1 VVFYD
6 AMKGGPLH
14 LINALQSI
22 RKTRPVRTFVFW
34 LLFAML
40 PACTPVINDMSQ
52 DKENQVHAAIA
63 TSLSRFSHQ
72 KPVNCNSQDLYEA
85 LGVTRRLA
93 YGFTEFGYKLW
104 AGELMM
110 DVANTGLKQGCLDF
124 AEGLYGE
131 VMTTFVGAGYEE
143 LRQQALGRIGDVRAA
158 RMKLAN

>member
-1 VVFYD
+1 MVFYD

-22 RKTRPVRTFVFW
+22 RKSRPVRTFVFW
-34 LLFAML
+34 LLLAML

-63 TSLSRFSHQ
+63 TSLSRFSHE
-72 KPVNCNSQDLYEA
+72 KPVNCNSEDLYEA

-93 YGFTEFGYKLW
+93 YGFTQMEYRMW

-110 DVANTGLKQGCLDF
+110 DVANTGLKQGCFDF
-124 AEGLYGE
+124 AEDVYRE
-131 VMTTFVGAGYEE
+131 MITTFVGTGHEE

-158 RMKLAN
+158 RMKVAH

>member
-22 RKTRPVRTFVFW
+22 RKSRPVRTFVFW
-34 LLFAML
+34 LLLAML

-63 TSLSRFSHQ
+63 TSLLRFSHE
-72 KPVNCNSQDLYEA
+72 KPVNCNSEDLYEA

-93 YGFTEFGYKLW
+93 YGFTQMEYRMW

-110 DVANTGLKQGCLDF
+110 DVANTGLKQGCFHF
-124 AEGLYGE
+124 AEDVYRE
-131 VMTTFVGAGYEE
+131 VITTFVGTGHEE

-158 RMKLAN
+158 RMKVAH